1 MIDFGFRVKKL
12 HKIFARF
19 FSSNPASG
27 RIMEKVGM
35 TQEGILKEHVIKE
48 GRYEDLVHYGIVYS
62 KKRLRAEKAA
72 NTNF

>member
-48 GRYEDLVHYGIVYS
+48 GRPIRMKS
-62 KKRLRAEKAA
+62 P
-72 NTNF
+72 